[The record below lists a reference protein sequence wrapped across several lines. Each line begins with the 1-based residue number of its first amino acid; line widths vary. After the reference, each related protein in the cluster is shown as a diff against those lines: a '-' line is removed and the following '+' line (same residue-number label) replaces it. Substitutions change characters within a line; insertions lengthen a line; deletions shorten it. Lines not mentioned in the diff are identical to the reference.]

1 MQATVFNIHAG
12 SELGRMLGVK
22 YEAVP
27 MKCPGTRALGGPRVG
42 QGGNQGERRA
52 ARSLPR

>member
-1 MQATVFNIHAG
+1 MQATVLSIQG
-12 SELGRMLGVK
+12 PSGEDLLGVK